1 MISSISAEELQ
12 KAEAEKEALWKA
24 EADKLILNA
33 F

>member
-12 KAEAEKEALWKA
+12 KAEAEKEA
-24 EADKLILNA
+24 EADKLILNG